1 MDNAGRRHIH
11 AQAACRE
18 AGLYGAATDC
28 ASPTR
33 GSIGENSWRVPA
45 NGAKTDAIGIERR
58 RDRTGRAQRR
68 VVEMDVAVGT
78 QRPRPGSA
86 QLPRRGRCRPFDG
99 LTLPAPRPAMSMRQ
113 PCLKVTRSPPLEPP
127 LPDSVASPPF
137 RPFWYVAFENC
148 SRQHLPL
155 RQGPA
160 GPARRGRGDLTWA
173 QQRWRASIRY
183 GRFSP

>member
-1 MDNAGRRHIH
+1 MNNAGRRNIH

-33 GSIGENSWRVPA
+33 GRIGENSWCVPA

-86 QLPRRGRCRPFDG
+86 QLPRHGRRRPFDD

-113 PCLKVTRSPPLEPP
+113 TATVDHRDLHLPAAPRHLQEQRGGEEPQTRESRPGPEHQADQRLPAAPRRIGGPCLH
-127 LPDSVASPPF
+127 
-137 RPFWYVAFENC
+137 
-148 SRQHLPL
+148 SR
-155 RQGPA
+155 RIGPA
-160 GPARRGRGDLTWA
+160 LARQSAT
-173 QQRWRASIRY
+173 
-183 GRFSP
+183 